1 VNYLRYSRSPL
12 PDGRGDL
19 TVEAPVYIDSGFAIK
34 VSGVPPIGRI
44 WGYAM
49 EIGAVP
55 GIGAL
60 SILRARV
67 MELDPPAIFTI
78 DGSAKP
84 GDRAAQRVG
93 RKAAGAE
100 EDSED
105 VPMIEG
111 ERGEDEEEAGRNVD
125 TFA

>member
-1 VNYLRYSRSPL
+1 
-12 PDGRGDL
+12 
-19 TVEAPVYIDSGFAIK
+19 
-34 VSGVPPIGRI
+34 
-44 WGYAM
+44 M

-60 SILRARV
+60 STLRARV
-67 MELDPPAIFTI
+67 MELEPPAIFTI

-100 EDSED
+100 DD
-105 VPMIEG
+105 
-111 ERGEDEEEAGRNVD
+111 GEDALILEEERDEDEDAGRNVD
-125 TFA
+125 YFA